1 MWARLEKWQI
11 KQLQR
16 LANTDPDR
24 VEALLNILWNQSPGL
39 YSELAVSAIDQ
50 EMLSVEEGADR
61 LSLTEHQVETEL
73 VDFRQKMTTVEAV
86 VVHDDMRKAACI
98 ADGGVAVWEII
109 REYRKLGSVE
119 SLKASFP
126 SLSEGELAGALR
138 YAQSHPDEIES
149 MISDFENVLARRRA
163 EYPFSH

>member
-1 MWARLEKWQI
+1 MWARLETWQL

-16 LANTDPDR
+16 LAKTDPDR
-24 VEALLNILWNQSPGL
+24 VEALLNILWNQTPGL
-39 YSELAVSAIDQ
+39 FSELAVSAVDQ

-61 LSLTEHQVETEL
+61 LSVTEHQVETEL
-73 VDFRQKMTTVEAV
+73 GDFRQKMSNVEV
-86 VVHDDMRKAACI
+86 IVVHDDMRKAACLSQ
-98 ADGGVAVWEII
+98 GGIAVWEVI

-126 SLSEGELAGALR
+126 GLSEGDLAGALR

-149 MISDFENVLARRRA
+149 MISDYENVLARRRA